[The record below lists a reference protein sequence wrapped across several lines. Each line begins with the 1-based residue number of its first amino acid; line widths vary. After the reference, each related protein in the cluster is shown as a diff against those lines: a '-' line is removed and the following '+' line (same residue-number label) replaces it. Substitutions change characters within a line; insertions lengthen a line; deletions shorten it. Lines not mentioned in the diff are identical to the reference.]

1 MFAKVRFMKMKILKK
16 LWDRA
21 ELLLSISWLKI
32 SITTTAVLLIII
44 RLIWPKIDSVT
55 IGLLILAVLP
65 WLSSLIES
73 VELPGI
79 GKVNLRNVQ
88 DADKKITGNT
98 PIPTDQPIRKPS
110 YLAIEDRESN
120 LALLGLRIEIE
131 KRLRNLAY
139 HFDLPPN
146 KPLILMLH
154 ELHLRKVITDNVR
167 DGLTLL
173 INAGNSAVHG
183 ARVERNVI
191 DWAMDRGPAILA
203 QIDKA
208 AKSKIVLS
216 KSQSIPPKEKTKI
229 KFDKIIYDTH
239 DNFWVEEHRW
249 HASRSAIH
257 DLNLNIQIGKITEET
272 NLLVIIVASNETY
285 SKEFIIS
292 PKGPIEINTIKSLDI
307 DENDTVEVFIQ
318 HNYKENIMVLG
329 NKELTY
335 LLIESIGK

>member
-120 LALLGLRIEIE
+120 LVSCQV
-131 KRLRNLAY
+131 
-139 HFDLPPN
+139 D
-146 KPLILMLH
+146 
-154 ELHLRKVITDNVR
+154 KV
-167 DGLTLL
+167 G
-173 INAGNSAVHG
+173 
-183 ARVERNVI
+183 
-191 DWAMDRGPAILA
+191 
-203 QIDKA
+203 
-208 AKSKIVLS
+208 
-216 KSQSIPPKEKTKI
+216 
-229 KFDKIIYDTH
+229 
-239 DNFWVEEHRW
+239 
-249 HASRSAIH
+249 
-257 DLNLNIQIGKITEET
+257 
-272 NLLVIIVASNETY
+272 
-285 SKEFIIS
+285 
-292 PKGPIEINTIKSLDI
+292 
-307 DENDTVEVFIQ
+307 
-318 HNYKENIMVLG
+318 
-329 NKELTY
+329 
-335 LLIESIGK
+335 